1 MGDMET
7 TVDDVITDVDT
18 ELDTTDDGGE
28 DIQDG
33 WNALLAKYKIDISNF
48 EEKDLIAML
57 ARLERAETAKR
68 LEKSKKK
75 ESPELK
81 TKENSID
88 FDTRLFFVENEEARP
103 YKNEFVKVR
112 EQYPTLSFDDALE
125 LAKSRTPKESKT
137 VKEWFQW
144 GGYKPK
150 PKSIEQ
156 MNDEEALD
164 LSPEQYAQYLKKTG
178 KIM

>member
-1 MGDMET
+1 
-7 TVDDVITDVDT
+7 
-18 ELDTTDDGGE
+18 
-28 DIQDG
+28 
-33 WNALLAKYKIDISNF
+33 
-48 EEKDLIAML
+48 ML

-137 VKEWFQW
+137 VKE
-144 GGYKPK
+144 
-150 PKSIEQ
+150 
-156 MNDEEALD
+156 
-164 LSPEQYAQYLKKTG
+164 
-178 KIM
+178 

>member
-7 TVDDVITDVDT
+7 TVDDVTTDVDT
-18 ELDTTDDGGE
+18 EFDTTDDGGE

-48 EEKDLIAML
+48 EEKDLLEML

-68 LEKSKKK
+68 QDKSKKK
-75 ESPELK
+75 ESSELK
-81 TKENSID
+81 TKDNSSD
-88 FDTRLFFVENEEARP
+88 LETRLFFIENEDARP
-103 YKNEFVKVR
+103 YKEEFIKVK
-112 EQYPTLSFDDALE
+112 EQYPDLSFDDALE
-125 LAKSRTPKESKT
+125 LARTRKPKESKT

-144 GGYKPK
+144 GWYKPK

-156 MNDEEALD
+156 MSEEEALD
-164 LSPEQYAQYLKKTG
+164 LPPEQYATYLKKTG